1 MSIQISTAQYVRAHG
16 KQPRGYGQWAFF
28 FDGATDVDDA
38 QWFTGKYSEAKKMAI
53 AFAVTRKHS
62 SIAVGS

>member
-1 MSIQISTAQYVRAHG
+1 MSIHISTTQYEFAHR

-53 AFAVTRKHS
+53 AYAVTFKHS
-62 SIAVGS
+62 SIEVGS

>member
-1 MSIQISTAQYVRAHG
+1 MTIEFSTKEYVFSHR
-16 KQPRGYGQWAFF
+16 KEPRGYGQWAFF

-62 SIAVGS
+62 KIEVGS